1 MAEGT
6 GFRIGHVALQAEKEK
21 GREMEDTIEV
31 KAISGGTVTWN
42 TAEGELVGEGDLL
55 AVIADGKGRVFVH
68 APAAGFI
75 EETLVDAGA
84 RVPSG
89 EVIEA
94 FRCAD

>member
-1 MAEGT
+1 M
-6 GFRIGHVALQAEKEK
+6 
-21 GREMEDTIEV
+21 
-31 KAISGGTVTWN
+31 
-42 TAEGELVGEGDLL
+42 

-89 EVIEA
+89 EVIAA